1 MPKTAKRIS
10 AQQAKP
16 RLVRGDVSRE
26 PTLGRRPADRRK
38 APGLGGPAQLTE
50 DEADV
55 IISERREE
63 DEEWIPWEK
72 VEAELRK
79 E

>member
-1 MPKTAKRIS
+1 MPKTAKRAS
-10 AQQAKP
+10 TPKAKL
-16 RLVRGDVSRE
+16 RSIRGDVSQE
-26 PTLGRRPADRRK
+26 PARSPQPVDRRK
-38 APGLGGPAQLTE
+38 APALATQLTE

-55 IISERREE
+55 IISKRREE

-72 VEAELRK
+72 VEAELHK

>member
-1 MPKTAKRIS
+1 MPKTAKRAS
-10 AQQAKP
+10 TPKAEP
-16 RLVRGDVSRE
+16 RQVRG
-26 PTLGRRPADRRK
+26 DRRK
-38 APGLGGPAQLTE
+38 APALATQLTE

-55 IISERREE
+55 IISKRREE

-72 VEAELRK
+72 VEAELHK